1 MAEFKE
7 YPKMI
12 YPADGGKGVIV
23 NTKEEEAKLVSPA
36 VLPTKKTDKAWGN
49 KD

>member
-12 YPADGGKGVIV
+12 YPTDGGKGIIV
-23 NTKEEEAKLVSPA
+23 NSKEEEAKLVATPT
-36 VLPTKKTDKAWGN
+36 LPTKKTDKAWGN

>member
-23 NTKEEEAKLVSPA
+23 NTKEEEAKLVASP
-36 VLPTKKTDKAWGN
+36 KKADKPDKAWGN

>member
-23 NTKEEEAKLVSPA
+23 NSKEEEAKLNPA
-36 VLPTKKTDKAWGN
+36 TLPTKKTDKAWGN

>member
-12 YPADGGKGVIV
+12 YIDGKGIIV
-23 NTKEEEAKLVSPA
+23 NSKEEEAKLVSPTP
-36 VLPTKKTDKAWGN
+36 VKKADKAPAWGN